1 MREMRDSGVAWIGEI
16 PEEWSLIRFKD
27 KYKNSK
33 EIAGEKSI
41 EYQRLALTLNG
52 VVQRPKNDSDGLQP
66 KEFDTYQVLHEN
78 DFVFKMIDLQNI
90 STSRVGLS
98 PYTGLVSPAYIRF
111 RPKNNTQYPRFIY
124 YFLMGMYYN
133 CVFNNLGG
141 DGVRSALNASDIGTL
156 LIPYPDGK
164 IQKQIGESLD
174 TICANV
180 DTLTT
185 NIKTQIEKL
194 KAYKQSLITEV
205 VTKGLDPT
213 VPMKDSGV
221 EWIGEIPK
229 HWSVIPSKFLFANC
243 DERRREGDVQLTA
256 SQKYGMISQEEYML
270 WECPTLDKSIHIGV
284 EAHSYA
290 SPKEVIIDGQQRLTS
305 LYAVMKGKKVINS
318 KFDEKSI
325 IISYCPLQDKF
336 EVGCQATKNDPEWI
350 YNISN
355 LFTTTNSFKF
365 IGDFIRKLGDHRAAK
380 GNALTDEEQGLI
392 AERINSVFNLK
403 SHTLP
408 IFDIKANAEEED
420 VSEIFVRVNSGGV
433 SLKQNDF
440 ILTLLSLYW
449 DEGRREIERFSKEST
464 TPCKGKTTSYNPL
477 TTVSAQDVIRVVM
490 AYAFDR
496 ARLKY
501 GYKLL
506 RGADFDRKGAVDE
519 NLRTTRFDILK
530 ERLPDVL
537 DVHSWHEFIKAI
549 MNAGYLSGE
558 MILSGNAIF
567 YTYALYLIAKH
578 RFHASYNEDIA
589 VERL

>member
-98 PYTGLVSPAYIRF
+98 SYTGLVSPAYIRF

-164 IQKQIGESLD
+164 IQKQIGGSLD

-213 VPMKDSGV
+213 APMKDSGV
-221 EWIGEIPK
+221 EWIGEIPA
-229 HWSVIPSKFLFANC
+229 HWKIQRGKALFKETDARSA
-243 DERRREGDVQLTA
+243 DGSEELLTVSQYTGITPR
-256 SQKYGMISQEEYML
+256 SQKNVTMFEALSLEGYKICEIGDIAANTMWLWAGAIGISEYRGVVSPSYNVYRQRSNNFAPRYLDHLLRAPMLVQEYDSLSTGIRASRLRLYPKDFFNIMFPVPPLE
-270 WECPTLDKSIHIGV
+270 EQQAILD
-284 EAHSYA
+284 A
-290 SPKEVIIDGQQRLTS
+290 L
-305 LYAVMKGKKVINS
+305 NS
-318 KFDEKSI
+318 KLSAVD
-325 IISYCPLQDKF
+325 
-336 EVGCQATKNDPEWI
+336 
-350 YNISN
+350 
-355 LFTTTNSFKF
+355 
-365 IGDFIRKLGDHRAAK
+365 R
-380 GNALTDEEQGLI
+380 LI
-392 AERINSVFNLK
+392 A
-403 SHTLP
+403 
-408 IFDIKANAEEED
+408 IKQAKIEKLEQYKRSLIYEYVTGKRE
-420 VSEIFVRVNSGGV
+420 VS
-433 SLKQNDF
+433 
-440 ILTLLSLYW
+440 
-449 DEGRREIERFSKEST
+449 
-464 TPCKGKTTSYNPL
+464 
-477 TTVSAQDVIRVVM
+477 
-490 AYAFDR
+490 
-496 ARLKY
+496 
-501 GYKLL
+501 
-506 RGADFDRKGAVDE
+506 
-519 NLRTTRFDILK
+519 
-530 ERLPDVL
+530 
-537 DVHSWHEFIKAI
+537 
-549 MNAGYLSGE
+549 
-558 MILSGNAIF
+558 
-567 YTYALYLIAKH
+567 
-578 RFHASYNEDIA
+578 
-589 VERL
+589 